1 MIKLV
6 YERKVSDRL
15 NTTYTI
21 YGERDVVHYI
31 VYKLQK
37 LGRCMIHKHDDEEGE
52 YIILNGKSFL
62 DYSSQVEEEFDY
74 IVKLIGDIVKSYEN
88 LKRKETKIVI
98 YYNTS
103 NEE

>member
-1 MIKLV
+1 MVKMI
-6 YERKVSDRL
+6 YERKVRDKL
-15 NTTYTI
+15 ETVYTI
-21 YGERDVVHYI
+21 YGERDVIHYI
-31 VYKLQK
+31 IYKLQR

-62 DYSSQVEEEFDY
+62 DYSDQVEKEFDY

-88 LKRKETKIVI
+88 LKRKETKLIVI
-98 YYNTS
+98 YYN